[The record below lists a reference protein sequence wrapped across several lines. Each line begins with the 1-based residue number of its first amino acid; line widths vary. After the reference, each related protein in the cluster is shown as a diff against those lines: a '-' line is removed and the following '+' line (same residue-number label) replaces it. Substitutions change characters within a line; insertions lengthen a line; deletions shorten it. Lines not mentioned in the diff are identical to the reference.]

1 MRVARA
7 RRARRPAH
15 FNRGNRMTTLYRC
28 AVLGLLLV
36 CCVFRGAALAQDWPA
51 KGIRIVVPTVPGGAG
66 DYTARLVSRWM
77 SEAWG
82 HQVIID
88 NRPGGAGNIGADIVA
103 KAAPDGY
110 TQLMPI
116 TSFPINPSL
125 YPKMPFDTLR
135 DLELIAKVAYGPLIL
150 VITPSL
156 PATTVAGFIDL
167 AKSRPGRLNYANSGN
182 GTSAHLA
189 GELFK
194 KMAGV
199 DLVSIYYKG
208 GGPALID
215 VISGQVQ
222 AYFSTI
228 PAAIE
233 HVRSGRLRA
242 LGVTSLVRVPELPNI
257 PTVAEEG
264 VPGFEVGVWFG
275 VLGPTG
281 IALPIRQKINGL
293 IAKSVQTAE
302 ARERLAVQGL
312 VPGSGNLGELRE
324 FLRNDVAKWGKVVR
338 EAGIKAD

>member
-1 MRVARA
+1 MILRLKPIRVFLLA
-7 RRARRPAH
+7 
-15 FNRGNRMTTLYRC
+15 C
-28 AVLGLLLV
+28 ALSA
-36 CCVFRGAALAQDWPA
+36 GAAQAQDWPSKA
-51 KGIRIVVPTVPGGAG
+51 VRIVVPTVPGGAG
-66 DYTARLVSRWM
+66 DYTARLAARWM

-82 HQVIID
+82 HQVIVD

-103 KAAPDGY
+103 KSVADGY
-110 TQLMPI
+110 TLLMPI
-116 TSFPINPSL
+116 TSFPINPGL
-125 YPKMPFDTLR
+125 YPKLPFDTLK
-135 DLELIAKVAYGPLIL
+135 DFEMIAKVAYGPLIL
-150 VITPSL
+150 VITPSI
-156 PATTVAGFIDL
+156 PATSVMSLVDL

-208 GGPALID
+208 GGPALVD

-222 AYFSTI
+222 IYFSTI

-242 LGVTSLVRVPELPNI
+242 LGVTSLTRIPELPNI
-257 PTVAEEG
+257 PAVAEEG

-275 VLGPTG
+275 ILGPTG
-281 IALPIRQKINGL
+281 IALPIKRKLNQHIV
-293 IAKSVQTAE
+293 KSVQTNE

-312 VPGSGNLGELRE
+312 VPGSGGLDELRE
-324 FLRNDVAKWGKVVR
+324 FLRSDVAKWGKVVR
-338 EAGIKAD
+338 DAGIKAD

>member
-1 MRVARA
+1 MILR
-7 RRARRPAH
+7 
-15 FNRGNRMTTLYRC
+15 L
-28 AVLGLLLV
+28 VLPGMLLHAGALSV
-36 CCVFRGAALAQDWPA
+36 GAAHAQDWPSKA
-51 KGIRIVVPTVPGGAG
+51 IRIVVPTVPGGAG
-66 DYTARLVSRWM
+66 DYTARLAGRWM

-82 HQVIID
+82 HQVIVD

-103 KAAPDGY
+103 KSAPDGY
-110 TQLMPI
+110 TLLMPI

-125 YPKMPFDTLR
+125 DPKLPFDTLR
-135 DLELIAKVAYGPLIL
+135 DFEMIAKVAYGPLIL

-156 PATTVAGFIDL
+156 PATSVMALVDL

-199 DLVSIYYKG
+199 DIVSIYYKG
-208 GGPALID
+208 GGPALVD

-222 AYFSTI
+222 IYFSTI

-242 LGVTSLVRVPELPNI
+242 LGVTSLTRIPELPNI
-257 PTVAEEG
+257 PAVAEEG
-264 VPGFEVGVWFG
+264 VPGFEVAVWFG
-275 VLGPTG
+275 ILGPTG
-281 IALPIRQKINGL
+281 IAQPIKRKINQH
-293 IAKSVQTAE
+293 IVKSVQTSE

-312 VPGSGNLGELRE
+312 VPGSGNLDELRA
-324 FLRNDVAKWGKVVR
+324 FLRSDIAKWGKVVR
-338 EAGIKAD
+338 ESGIKAE

>member
-1 MRVARA
+1 MILR
-7 RRARRPAH
+7 
-15 FNRGNRMTTLYRC
+15 L
-28 AVLGLLLV
+28 VLTGMLLHAGALSA
-36 CCVFRGAALAQDWPA
+36 GAAHAQDWPSKA
-51 KGIRIVVPTVPGGAG
+51 IRIVVPTVPGGAG
-66 DYTARLVSRWM
+66 DYTARLAGRWM

-82 HQVIID
+82 HQVIVD

-103 KAAPDGY
+103 KSAPDGY
-110 TQLMPI
+110 TLLMPI

-125 YPKMPFDTLR
+125 YPKLPFDTLR
-135 DLELIAKVAYGPLIL
+135 DFEMIAKVAYGPLIL

-156 PATTVAGFIDL
+156 PATSVMALVDL

-199 DLVSIYYKG
+199 DIVSIYYKG
-208 GGPALID
+208 GGPALVD

-222 AYFSTI
+222 IYFSTI

-242 LGVTSLVRVPELPNI
+242 LGVTSLTRIPELPNI
-257 PTVAEEG
+257 PAVAEEG
-264 VPGFEVGVWFG
+264 VPGFEVAVWFG
-275 VLGPTG
+275 ILGPTG
-281 IALPIRQKINGL
+281 IAQPIKRKINQH
-293 IAKSVQTAE
+293 IVKSVQTSE

-312 VPGSGNLGELRE
+312 VPGSGNLDELRA
-324 FLRNDVAKWGKVVR
+324 FLRSDIAKWGKVVR
-338 EAGIKAD
+338 ESGIKAE